1 VRPRL
6 LHPDREFDT
15 HGRLPRQAATLVQDL
30 ELSTLTAAM
39 ARGDKR
45 IADIAQRALLA
56 PLTDL
61 DAIAYRQAVVRDCL
75 AHPNDARALYALAVA
90 AIERAEQAS
99 WAFMPRKPASIVRH
113 ARDVLLAY
121 LESLRALRRLA
132 DRRGEHVA
140 SDALRVFFELIRR
153 ELDDAALREM
163 ERHLRALRF
172 TAGIRV
178 SAGLGPANKARDIVL
193 HHGRAR
199 ARVWTRL
206 ERWWPPLRRRR
217 EPAFSY
223 QLDPADE
230 NGVRA
235 LDEVRD
241 RILEGV
247 SVTLAQASEQVAGFF
262 HALRSE
268 MAFYVG
274 CLNLAERLGEL
285 GAATCLPEPVA
296 DAPGPWQAQGL
307 YDPCLALSADQ
318 PPVDN
323 DVAPQAASLVIVTGA
338 NQGGKTTFLRSVGLA
353 QLMLQAGMVVAARS
367 LRAGACAG
375 IFTHFKREEDAS
387 MTSGKLDEELARM
400 SAIVDEL
407 RPGSLLLLNESF
419 AATNEREGSEI
430 AHQIVD
436 AVTESGVRV
445 YFVTHLDDFARRRY
459 ERDAAGT
466 LFLRAERRPDGER
479 TFKLRPG
486 APERTSHGM
495 DLYRAIFGDA
505 DDGVGDAEDEAAGPT
520 ADAHPPH
527 TPT

>member
-1 VRPRL
+1 MRPRL
-6 LHPDREFDT
+6 LHRDREFDT
-15 HGRLPRQAATLVQDL
+15 YGRLPRQGATLVQDL

-39 ARGDKR
+39 GRGDKR
-45 IADIAQRALLA
+45 IADIAQRVLLA

-61 DAIAYRQAVVRDCL
+61 DAIAYRQAVLRDCL
-75 AHPNDARALYALAVA
+75 AHPNDARALYDLAVA
-90 AIERAEQAS
+90 AIERADQAS

-113 ARDVLLAY
+113 ARDVLTAY
-121 LESLRALRRLA
+121 LVSLRELRRFADARGERFASEALRRFVELV
-132 DRRGEHVA
+132 RR
-140 SDALRVFFELIRR
+140 D
-153 ELDDAALREM
+153 LDDPALREM

-172 TAGIRV
+172 QAGIRV
-178 SAGLGPANKARDIVL
+178 SAGLGPANKARDVVL
-193 HHGRAR
+193 HHGKAR

-206 ERWWPPLRRRR
+206 ERWWPPLRRRG

-223 QLDPADE
+223 QLDPNDE
-230 NGVRA
+230 TGVRA

-241 RILEGV
+241 RILEDV
-247 SVTLAQASEQVAGFF
+247 SETLRQASEQVAGFF

-274 CLNLAERLGEL
+274 CLNLTEHLSEL
-285 GAATCLPEPVA
+285 GAASCLPEPVA
-296 DAPGPWQAQGL
+296 DSPGPWQAQGL
-307 YDPCLALSADQ
+307 YDPCLALSAGQ
-318 PPVDN
+318 APVDN
-323 DVAPQAASLVIVTGA
+323 DVAPQGARLVIVTGA

-353 QLMLQAGMVVAARS
+353 QLMLQAGMLVAARS
-367 LRAGACAG
+367 LRAGTCAG
-375 IFTHFKREEDAS
+375 VFTHFKREEDAS

-400 SAIVDEL
+400 SALVDEL

-436 AVTESGVRV
+436 AVTESSVRV

-459 ERDAAGT
+459 ERDAEGT
-466 LFLRAERRPDGER
+466 VFLRAERRPDGER

-495 DLYRAIFGDA
+495 DLYHAIFGDS
-505 DDGVGDAEDEAAGPT
+505 DERVGHEEDEAQGPT
-520 ADAHPPH
+520 VGTDRAR